1 MKFTN
6 HWLYWIA
13 VGIGIVIVVISSILM
28 GKFSERIMFGCL
40 FAMIIMFLMWKPENS
55 LEG

>member
-6 HWLYWIA
+6 YWLA
-13 VGIGIVIVVISSILM
+13 VGIGIIIAVISSILM
-28 GKFSERIMFGCL
+28 GRFSESIMFGCL